1 MIFIIKFNFLIYL
14 LYFRLPMYSMW
25 CLDKLFKGLFLF
37 GLCYY
42 IYQHLFADFVN
53 DFAGHY
59 AGYNETNT
67 LITINASN
75 LTTHIG
81 GILDDVVA
89 AKLQT
94 L

>member
-1 MIFIIKFNFLIYL
+1 
-14 LYFRLPMYSMW
+14 MYSMW

-75 LTTHIG
+75 LTTPEWNQTHIG
-81 GILDDVVA
+81 GILDDVVT